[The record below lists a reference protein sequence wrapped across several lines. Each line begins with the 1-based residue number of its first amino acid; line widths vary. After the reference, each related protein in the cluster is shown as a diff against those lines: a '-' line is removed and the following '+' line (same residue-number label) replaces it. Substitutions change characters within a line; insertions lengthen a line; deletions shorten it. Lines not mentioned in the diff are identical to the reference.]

1 MSRRPATFKQ
11 ADLQRALRAARAAG
25 VEVERVEID
34 AATGRIII
42 VIARGTDAV
51 NGNALDDWL
60 AKHARST

>member
-60 AKHARST
+60 AKHAR